1 MIVKYIKRNNKIVD
15 CDYNAPYLIYFN
27 RKMIVFL
34 PTQRK
39 FEGKGYIGIIP
50 FVRLSICPVRNVG
63 RVCPV
68 RIVGRVCPVR
78 NVGRVCPVRIVG
90 RVCPVRIVG
99 RVCPVRIVGR
109 ESFCYYSHLNK
120 ETSCQ
125 SPFKGTVML
134 YQMSSLK
141 PAKMSSHYQ
150 LCPL

>member
-1 MIVKYIKRNNKIVD
+1 MILKYIKRNNKIVD

-39 FEGKGYIGIIP
+39 FEGKGYIGIILS
-50 FVRLSICPVRNVG
+50 VRLSICPVRNVG

-68 RIVGRVCPVR
+68 R
-78 NVGRVCPVRIVG
+78 NVG

-125 SPFKGTVML
+125 SPFKGRVML